1 MIKPDHTDE
10 DFRRKVAKLIDS
22 AKDEIIVITGEISAC
37 GFPDLKWAAER
48 ARERGVTVKVY
59 APKPSPNIT
68 NSLLARGIKVFI
80 GPEVKD
86 HFLVADSKSYILSK
100 PPDPHTGER
109 TGEVHE
115 NEREEA
121 VKIMEKF
128 EKLLT
133 NARLVEK
140 VDWKQDS
147 LWRALQKPFN
157 WKVDTHASRLDEEFA

>member
-1 MIKPDHTDE
+1 MIKPDSTDE
-10 DFRRKVAKLIDS
+10 DFRRKAAKLIDS
-22 AKDEIIVITGEISAC
+22 AKDEIIVITGEISAY